1 MTLTKAES
9 AKEADERR
17 ERREQVAKLRISGK
31 TTRDIAAAVGTS
43 HVTVVNDLK
52 VIRAEWAESMTQSY
66 DQHVALEAA
75 RYDRVLVALWPA
87 VERGEIEAVN
97 AFIRLADRR
106 ARLLGLDHSDKINE
120 ARMVIEAHQAQ
131 IMTGI
136 LMAAMTNAGL
146 NPTQQAAM
154 VESVQTQ
161 ILTVV
166 GELA

>member
-1 MTLTKAES
+1 MALTYPEATT
-9 AKEADERR
+9 EADARR
-17 ERREQVAKLRISGK
+17 ERREQVAELRISGM
-31 TTRDIAAAVGTS
+31 TTRAIAEKVGTS

-52 VIRAEWAESMTQSY
+52 VIRAEWAESMNQSY
-66 DQHVALEAA
+66 DQHVALESA
-75 RYDRVLVALWPA
+75 RYDRTLEALWPA
-87 VERGEIEAVN
+87 VSRGEIEAVN